1 MPSCSN
7 SSNLLG
13 NVNIS
18 DLSNSGARLLMTHPI
33 SGFSGGVSDNIGD
46 DGVTAGDVIRY
57 DVIPDSPSV
66 NLFTKASADVAQYS
80 EVVGVIETITNDV
93 VNVVLSGQIKF
104 PEGRFATAEN
114 DLSRFGGGSGGNDVY
129 FLSAATA
136 GAVQNLAPYISGQI
150 AKPVLQVVND
160 GLYNAHVVNYIGYQ
174 IGGPITGSFDM
185 LPVTGTVAQV
195 LDLNAKTNDIN
206 GRDGWFNVTSGDV
219 RWLALSVDA
228 EEYVDRTYNEACTNF
243 FGDGRFG
250 KKYEVELEEVPRTDM
265 LGKTITQ
272 KNGRVPIFNATVTGV
287 DRTLNKITIV
297 STYVNSSKVKVNIDP
312 SIPIYHG
319 TVQYNPLAS
328 KELAFALPRY
338 NSPPTRTSLKDINN
352 TTLTLDSV
360 YVMFVVPDNCGRTLY
375 VGESVSMMDLVVNN
389 KATFI
394 TEDGLYEVDDLAGAV
409 QKMSVDIAA
418 ANAKLGLTTT
428 TVSITET

>member
-33 SGFSGGVSDNIGD
+33 SGFSGGVSNNIGD

-57 DVIPDSPSV
+57 DVISDSPSV
-66 NLFTKASADVAQYS
+66 NKFTKASADVAQYS

-93 VNVVLSGQIKF
+93 VNVVISGQIKF
-104 PEGRFATAEN
+104 PEGRFAAAEN
-114 DLSRFGGGSGGNDVY
+114 DPLDSSGGSGGNDVY

-174 IGGPITGSFDM
+174 IGGPVTGSFDM
-185 LPVTGTVAQV
+185 LPVTGTVNTV
-195 LDLNAKTNDIN
+195 VDFNGKTNDIN

-219 RWLALSVDA
+219 RWLPLSVDA
-228 EEYVDRTYNEACTNF
+228 EEYVDRLYNEACTNF
-243 FGDGRFG
+243 FGGGRFG
-250 KKYEVELEEVPRTDM
+250 KKYEIEFVETPSTSL
-265 LGKTITQ
+265 LGKIITQ
-272 KNGRVPIFNATVTGV
+272 KVGRATEFQATVTGV
-287 DRTLNKITIV
+287 DRTRNKITIV
-297 STYVNSSKVKVNIDP
+297 STYVDSNKLKVNPDI
-312 SIPIYHG
+312 SKTFYQG
-319 TVQYNPLAS
+319 TVKYTPTAS
-328 KELAFALPRY
+328 TELAFALPRY
-338 NSPPTRTSLKDINN
+338 NSPPTRSSLKDINN
-352 TTLTLDSV
+352 TPLTLDSV
-360 YVMFVVPDNCGRTLY
+360 YVMFVSPDNWGRTLY

-394 TEDGLYEVDDLAGAV
+394 TEDGLYQVEDLASVV
-409 QKMSVDIAA
+409 QLLTVDMEA
-418 ANAKLGLTTT
+418 ANNKLGLTTST
-428 TVSITET
+428 YKVTET